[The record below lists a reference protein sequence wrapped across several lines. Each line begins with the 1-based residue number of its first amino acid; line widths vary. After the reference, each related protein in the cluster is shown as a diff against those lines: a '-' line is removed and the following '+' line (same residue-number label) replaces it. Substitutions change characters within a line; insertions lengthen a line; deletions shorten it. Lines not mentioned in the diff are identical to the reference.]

1 MSYQVLIP
9 RPAQKQLNN
18 LPKDIGD
25 RMIEK
30 ILLLAE
36 EPRPSGTKKLKG
48 YENEYRIRVGD
59 YRVRYEID
67 DDELIAIVLSR
78 RHRKDV
84 YRD

>member
-1 MSYQVLIP
+1 MNYQVLIP

-25 RMIEK
+25 RMVEK

-36 EPRPSGTKKLKG
+36 DPRPSGTKKLKG
-48 YENEYRIRVGD
+48 YDNEYRIRVGD

-67 DDELIAIVLSR
+67 DEKLIVTVLSC